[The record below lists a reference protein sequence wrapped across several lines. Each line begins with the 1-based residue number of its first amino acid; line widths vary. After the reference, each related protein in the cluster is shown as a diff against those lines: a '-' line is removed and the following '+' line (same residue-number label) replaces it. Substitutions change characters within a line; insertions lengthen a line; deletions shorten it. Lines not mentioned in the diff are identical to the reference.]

1 MAVDEHWIAPKKPPT
16 QRASSKVFAKGSAKN
31 TTHIVAMPDGSYVIA
46 HHEGFAASPGGLT
59 HRNADGSIRAAQT
72 GVFGPFDTS
81 RSAWLAAG
89 PHCEGENAS
98 MCLVNA
104 ATTLDVSETLPLVR
118 PFLWLSET
126 SLLAHTPK
134 PNVAID
140 KKSYAVTRL
149 PGYRAQPALLA
160 QVALPETPG
169 LVTFDLAT
177 RQARLLC
184 EASLLDE
191 FTHAVLS
198 HDERV
203 IYAATRGR
211 RIMALRREDGA
222 TLWELPSLRDSFR
235 FSLIVFGLSPDGLRL
250 VCAGSGRPHDC
261 VVLDAATGAVR
272 AEYTLRQAVDDT
284 RALRKRSH
292 HLTALAFHAEGH
304 FALGTNSGAIV
315 VIRRDGSIS
324 TFKASASEVSALAFS
339 VSGRELISGSH
350 EDCLRVWPLEV

>member
-1 MAVDEHWIAPKKPPT
+1 MAVDEHWIAPKKPLT

-31 TTHIVAMPDGSYVIA
+31 TTHIVAMPDGSYVVA
-46 HHEGFAASPGGLT
+46 HHEGFAASPGGIT

-72 GVFGPFDTS
+72 GVFGPFDAS
-81 RSAWLAAG
+81 RSTWLAAG
-89 PHCEGENAS
+89 PHHEGENAS

-104 ATTLDVSETLPLVR
+104 ATTLDVLETVPLVR

-126 SLLAHTPK
+126 SLLAHTPR
-134 PNVAID
+134 PNIHSD

-149 PGYRAQPALLA
+149 PGYRANPALLP
-160 QVALPETPG
+160 QIALPETPG
-169 LVTFDLAT
+169 LVSFDLVT

-184 EASLLDE
+184 EAELLDE
-191 FTHAVLS
+191 FTCAVLS
-198 HDERV
+198 PDEHV
-203 IYAATRGR
+203 IYAATRYR
-211 RIMALRREDGA
+211 RIVALRREDGA

-235 FSLIVFGLSPDGLRL
+235 FSLLALALSPDGTQL

-261 VVLDAATGAVR
+261 VVLDAATGTVR
-272 AEYTLRQAVDDT
+272 AEYALCQAVDDT

-292 HLTALAFHAEGH
+292 YLSALAFHAEGH

-315 VIRRDGSIS
+315 VVRRDGSIS
-324 TFKASASEVSALAFS
+324 AFKASASEVSALAFS

-350 EDCLRVWPLEV
+350 EDCLRVWPFEV